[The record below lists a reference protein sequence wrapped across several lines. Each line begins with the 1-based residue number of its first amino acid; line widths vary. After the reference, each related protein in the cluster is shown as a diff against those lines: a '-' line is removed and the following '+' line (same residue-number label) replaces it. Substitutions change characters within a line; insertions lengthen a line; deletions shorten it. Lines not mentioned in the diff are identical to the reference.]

1 MKGFFDSVG
10 MHVGVW
16 DMALW
21 GIPTAISAFSWIRFR
36 RFDKYIENN
45 EGRRKKRR
53 RQFNM
58 NIITMDT
65 IYYVLGIIVAFIAV
79 RIAFDREHPNRF
91 GSSLFWA
98 LFAVTFLFGNVI
110 PSFYVGCIVLAMV
123 VLASLNKVTKSEEK
137 EEYKNV

>member
-1 MKGFFDSVG
+1 
-10 MHVGVW
+10 
-16 DMALW
+16 
-21 GIPTAISAFSWIRFR
+21 
-36 RFDKYIENN
+36 
-45 EGRRKKRR
+45 
-53 RQFNM
+53 M

-79 RIAFDREHPNRF
+79 RIAFDRKHPNRF

-137 EEYKNV
+137 EVPVQERVKHAEKLKIKFLCLHY

>member
-1 MKGFFDSVG
+1 
-10 MHVGVW
+10 
-16 DMALW
+16 
-21 GIPTAISAFSWIRFR
+21 
-36 RFDKYIENN
+36 
-45 EGRRKKRR
+45 
-53 RQFNM
+53 M

-137 EEYKNV
+137 EVPVQLYENVLPLQLMLESGNTNMEAP

>member
-1 MKGFFDSVG
+1 
-10 MHVGVW
+10 
-16 DMALW
+16 
-21 GIPTAISAFSWIRFR
+21 
-36 RFDKYIENN
+36 
-45 EGRRKKRR
+45 
-53 RQFNM
+53 M

-79 RIAFDREHPNRF
+79 RIAFDCKHPNRF

-137 EEYKNV
+137 EVPVQKRVKHAEKLKNKIFMPALLIPIFTIIGTLTLGKIKWGNVLLLIQIK